1 MIVEIV
7 GQGSNGFIWPQENV
21 TAIDDDED
29 DEDLVDSRNYEITRL
44 GMRHSSPHE
53 LESKAKFWPRKL
65 GSRFST
71 LKTSSSVSSLS
82 DMSRSS
88 SSSTLASDASQLH
101 EGSESEDDDEPA
113 AIIGLSSLTPVSAQ
127 SDFLSECT
135 QSLERSFEEGHTVD
149 NAAIELKTLRMAS
162 NVTLG
167 RVREVVIPFILKRC
181 QGLSAEAL
189 AEMIERWGGL
199 ITSLT
204 GENEEAMM
212 DCLFS
217 AQKYMMEITAT
228 TPATINEL
236 KFFLRIL
243 KSFYEEDI
251 VSEEAVFGWYKSKL
265 SRGMGVGADGT
276 SNYFWQGSK
285 GFVTALAE
293 AEDDDSDSE

>member
-1 MIVEIV
+1 MTDTNI
-7 GQGSNGFIWPQENV
+7 
-21 TAIDDDED
+21 
-29 DEDLVDSRNYEITRL
+29 
-44 GMRHSSPHE
+44 
-53 LESKAKFWPRKL
+53 
-65 GSRFST
+65 GSRLLTTRIPSA
-71 LKTSSSVSSLS
+71 SSLS

-88 SSSTLASDASQLH
+88 SSSTLASDASH
-101 EGSESEDDDEPA
+101 EREDSEADDDDEPA
-113 AIIGLSSLTPVSAQ
+113 AIIGLSSLTPISAQ
-127 SDFLSECT
+127 SDFLSECI

-189 AEMIERWGGL
+189 SELIERWGGL
-199 ITSLT
+199 ISSLT
-204 GENEEAMM
+204 GENEDAMI

-217 AQKYMMEITAT
+217 VQKYVMDSIAAT
-228 TPATINEL
+228 TPTTNEL

-251 VSEEAVFGWYKSKL
+251 VSEDAIFGWYKSKL
-265 SRGMGVGADGT
+265 SRGMGTTGEVT
-276 SNYFWQGSK
+276 NSFWSGSK

-293 AEDDDSDSE
+293 AEEDDSDSE